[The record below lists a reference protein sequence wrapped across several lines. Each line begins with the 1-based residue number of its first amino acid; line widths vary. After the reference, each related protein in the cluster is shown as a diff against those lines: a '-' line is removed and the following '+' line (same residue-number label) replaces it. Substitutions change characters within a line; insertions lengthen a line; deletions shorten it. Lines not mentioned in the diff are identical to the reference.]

1 MKKIIVLILCMKF
14 MDCSAQQVFNDLD
27 SFLSFVSA
35 KSITLQSGEIKMVQ
49 AKKAKIA
56 AIASIPDPTGNVS
69 FSYTDNITL
78 PVTLFPSNFSDPN
91 APAGEYKAQRLGVQ
105 YNSVLNNYGEIK
117 LFNLQGWHNLRS
129 SKQNLEAT
137 ATDNKL
143 TRKSL
148 YENLA
153 STYFNIVQLQE
164 QLQSAKENL
173 LVSDTLLRIAENKF
187 QQGLLKKQDV
197 NDTKVSYL
205 NTQENVNQ
213 IAFVIQQQYLTLKT
227 LADIPE
233 RDSIVI
239 NHLIST
245 ELSST
250 APSVSHNN
258 LNYINSLSKESIAKS
273 NFKKNKAVTFPTL
286 SLFFSD
292 SRTQYNTSAGLF
304 DSKWDWYKSTYIGFK
319 ISMPMPFTANSLT
332 SVNEAKYNHLLAQK
346 NTEHA
351 RIKAEL
357 DNKQLSTDYSKS
369 WSQFV
374 SNKEIYELKKES
386 YYKNRNLYAQGLLAT
401 EQTLNSFNAM
411 VNSHYSLITSAISL
425 LLANAKIDINN
436 SIN

>member
-1 MKKIIVLILCMKF
+1 MKKIIVLIFCLKF
-14 MDCSAQQVFNDLD
+14 MDSSAQQEFNDLD
-27 SFLSFVSA
+27 SFLNFVSA
-35 KSITLQSGEIKMVQ
+35 KSITLQSAEIKMDQ

>member
-1 MKKIIVLILCMKF
+1 MKKIIVLLLCMKF
-14 MDCSAQQVFNDLD
+14 MDSIAQQEFNDLE
-27 SFLSFVSA
+27 SFLNFVSV
-35 KSITLQSGEIKMVQ
+35 KSITLQSGEIKMDQ

-117 LFNLQGWHNLRS
+117 LFNLQGWHNLKS

-213 IAFVIQQQYLTLKT
+213 IAFIIQQQYLTLKT
-227 LADIPE
+227 LADISE

-239 NHLIST
+239 DHLIST

>member
-1 MKKIIVLILCMKF
+1 MKKIIISLLCF
-14 MDCSAQQVFNDLD
+14 AFVNSQAQQVFNDLD
-27 SFLSFVSA
+27 SFLKYAST
-35 KSITLQSGEIKMVQ
+35 KSISLQSGEIKIDL
-49 AKKAKIA
+49 AKKTKLA
-56 AIASIPDPTGNVS
+56 AVASIPDPTGNVS
-69 FSYTDNITL
+69 FTYTNNLTL
-78 PVTLFPSNFSDPN
+78 PVTLFPANFSDPN

-105 YNSVLNNYGEIK
+105 YNSSLNNYGEIK
-117 LFNLQGWHNLRS
+117 LFNLQGWHNVKS

-148 YENLA
+148 YENIA

-164 QLQSAKENL
+164 QLESAKENL

-213 IAFVIQQQYLTLKT
+213 IAFIIQQQYLTLKT

-233 RDSIVI
+233 ADSIAI

-245 ELSST
+245 ELSSA
-250 APSVSHNN
+250 APTVTHNS

-273 NFKKNKAVTFPTL
+273 NFKKNKALNLPTL
-286 SLFFSD
+286 SLFASD
-292 SRTQYNTSAGLF
+292 SRTQYNTNAGLF
-304 DSKWDWYKSTYIGFK
+304 DSKWDWYTSTYIGFK
-319 ISMPMPFTANSLT
+319 IAMPIPFTASSLT

-351 RIKAEL
+351 HIKSEL
-357 DNKQLSTDYSKS
+357 DQQQLSTDYSKA

-374 SNKEIYELKKES
+374 TNKEVYGLKKET

-411 VNSHYSLITSAISL
+411 VNSHYNLITSAISL
-425 LLANAKIDINN
+425 LLANAKIEINN
-436 SIN
+436 TIR

>member
-1 MKKIIVLILCMKF
+1 MKKIIILILCIKF
-14 MDCSAQQVFNDLD
+14 ADSNAQQVFNDLD
-27 SFLSFVSA
+27 SFLKYAST
-35 KSITLQSGEIKMVQ
+35 KSTSLQSGEIKMDL

-56 AIASIPDPTGNVS
+56 AIASIPDPAGNMS

-78 PVTLFPSNFSDPN
+78 PVTLFPANFSDPN
-91 APAGEYKAQRLGVQ
+91 APAGEYRAQRLGVQ

-117 LFNLQGWHNLRS
+117 LFNLQGWHNLKS

-148 YENLA
+148 YENIA
-153 STYFNIVQLQE
+153 STYFNIVQLQK

-197 NDTKVSYL
+197 NDTKVGYL

-213 IAFVIQQQYLTLKT
+213 IAFIIQQQYLTLKT
-227 LADIPE
+227 LPDIPE
-233 RDSIVI
+233 ADSIVI

-245 ELSST
+245 ELSSN
-250 APSVSHNN
+250 APTVSHNN
-258 LNYINSLSKESIAKS
+258 LNYINSLSKESVAKS
-273 NFKKNKAVTFPTL
+273 TYKKNKAVTLPTL
-286 SLFFSD
+286 SFFASD

-304 DSKWDWYKSTYIGFK
+304 DSKWDWYTSTYIGFK
-319 ISMPMPFTANSLT
+319 ISMPMPFSASSLT

-346 NTEHA
+346 NTEHT

-357 DNKQLSTDYSKS
+357 DNKQLSTDYSKA

-425 LLANAKIDINN
+425 LLAYAKIEINN
-436 SIN
+436 TIK